1 MDRQYNNELTPELLA
16 TMDQSPFTAEQLS
29 GMNDETRSLISE
41 QQEYSRQ
48 HPLNAIYRI
57 AVDGS
62 LTREGEQFVQ
72 HTTETKSDFLTA
84 GKLMLL

>member
-62 LTREGEQFVQ
+62 LTREGGTVR
-72 HTTETKSDFLTA
+72 TAYKSDFLTA